1 MAHIDLTTGD
11 IAQICGISPKTA
23 ATWIDSG
30 ELPGYRIGTNGG
42 KGNRRVTAENLRGLM
57 LKKRMSTVSLDE
69 FLGTS
74 TTILVVG
81 QEIGEPNES
90 EGLRVVRCESLYQ
103 AVFRWRY
110 KTDVVLVWW
119 ALVEQNREF
128 LDFART
134 HELRIFAVRPDGVE
148 FRDEAIE
155 QYLTL
160 EVARVLAPTL
170 AKNRF

>member
-11 IAQICGISPKTA
+11 IGEICGVSPKTA
-23 ATWIDSG
+23 AKWIDNR
-30 ELPGYRIGTNGG
+30 ELKGYRLGPKETPSS
-42 KGNRRVTAENLRGLM
+42 RRVTAESLREFM
-57 LKKRMSTVSLDE
+57 LKKGMSTVSLDE

-134 HELRIFAVRPDGVE
+134 QKLRIFAVRPDGVD
-148 FRDEAIE
+148 FRHEAIE
-155 QYLTL
+155 EYLTL
-160 EVARVLAPTL
+160 EVARVLAPAF
-170 AKNRF
+170 AKRDK